1 MGANGSLRS
10 LSHCDDTA
18 VSGQQTTDRTAEA
31 ASNWSSW
38 STHSFADN
46 VDAPLVLRVDNPR
59 RLRRPGDLG
68 QLLWL
73 VMITGDSARVNCITP
88 SSTGLR
94 KSFLSAA

>member
-46 VDAPLVLRVDNPR
+46 VDAPLFC
-59 RLRRPGDLG
+59 GSTILG
-68 QLLWL
+68 GFAVPVTW
-73 VMITGDSARVNCITP
+73 VSCCGWS
-88 SSTGLR
+88 
-94 KSFLSAA
+94 